1 MRRIIEDNMSNKVE
15 LETVRKKIQGL
26 DNELDTFIEAVREI
40 KEIRNTLG
48 ALPEDLKQNTA
59 EIEARKKEIE
69 KLVASGKDMLIAFE
83 EQSRGVIFDLEK
95 KTDTLAT
102 EVQLQISQIKD
113 TARKSSNE
121 LLELHKEKIKELSNS
136 LNNETK
142 VIPQKIEKRIGK
154 VEEKFNRALARQKV
168 VIAIMSIALIAGIVF
183 AVYSYFIQ

>member
-1 MRRIIEDNMSNKVE
+1 
-15 LETVRKKIQGL
+15 
-26 DNELDTFIEAVREI
+26 
-40 KEIRNTLG
+40 
-48 ALPEDLKQNTA
+48 
-59 EIEARKKEIE
+59 
-69 KLVASGKDMLIAFE
+69 MLIAFE
-83 EQSRGVIFDLEK
+83 ERSRGAIFDLEK

-113 TARKSSNE
+113 TARKSSNK

-142 VIPQKIEKRIGK
+142 VLPQKIEKRIGK